1 MQYDFDT
8 ILDRRKTN
16 SEKWAVKPGEL
27 PMTTAD
33 MDFKTA
39 PEIISAMKKKIE
51 FGAFGYELP
60 TPEYFSAVQS
70 WYEKEHHAY
79 ADTKWMRF
87 MTGVIPGITAS
98 VHHFSHEG
106 DSVLMLEPIYN
117 TFYNSIINS
126 GRHVIASQ
134 QVYDSETHTYQVDWD
149 DLEAKMAAPLTTLM
163 ILCNPHN
170 PTGYVWTRDE
180 LIHILSLANK
190 HGVVVIADEI
200 HGDLVL
206 DGPDYTPTF
215 SLPAQYTQHL
225 ITLVSTSKTFNLA
238 ALHSATGIVPN
249 PVIRE
254 RFDRAINKYEVAE
267 PNLLAI
273 PATIAAYRHGADWL
287 HQMKSYVLANRHYLE
302 QYLADH
308 SSKLHVVPGT
318 ATYLVWIDTSAV
330 ADNSAALADFIRQ
343 DSGLIVNPGTYYHG
357 NGKGFIR
364 INIAYPR
371 QQIEDG
377 MNRLAKSIRDYQNQ
391 PSPK

>member
-8 ILDRRKTN
+8 ILNRKATN
-16 SEKWAVKPGEL
+16 SEKWAVKDGAL

-39 PEIISAMKKKIE
+39 PEITQAMVDKIQL
-51 FGAFGYELP
+51 GAFGYEYP
-60 TPEYFSAVQS
+60 TKEYFAAVTD
-70 WYEKEHHAY
+70 WYNKEHHAPV
-79 ADTKWMRF
+79 DPEWMRF

-106 DSVLMLEPIYN
+106 DNVLMMEPIYN
-117 TFYNSIINS
+117 TFYNSILNS
-126 GRHVIASQ
+126 GRHVLASQ
-134 QVYDSETHTYQVDWD
+134 QLYDQESHTYHVDWY
-149 DLEAKMAAPLTTLM
+149 DLEDKLADPLTTLM

-170 PTGYVWTRDE
+170 PTGYVWTKDE
-180 LIHILSLANK
+180 LIHILSLANR
-190 HGVVVIADEI
+190 HGVIVISDEI

-215 SLPAQYTQHL
+215 SLPSEITTNL

-238 ALHSATGIVPN
+238 ALHAATGIVPN
-249 PVIRE
+249 PILRE
-254 RFDRAINKYEVAE
+254 RFNRAINKYEVAE

-273 PATIAAYRHGADWL
+273 PATIAAYRHGSEWL
-287 HQMKSYVLANRHYLE
+287 HQLKKYVLANRRYLE
-302 QYLADH
+302 TFIKKQLPA
-308 SSKLHVVPGT
+308 LHVVPGT

-330 ADNSAALADFIRQ
+330 ADDSKELADFIRQ
-343 DSGLIVNPGTYYHG
+343 DSGLVINPGVYYHG

-371 QQIEDG
+371 KQVEDA
-377 MNRLAKSIRDYQNQ
+377 MERLARAIKHYQ
-391 PSPK
+391 SH